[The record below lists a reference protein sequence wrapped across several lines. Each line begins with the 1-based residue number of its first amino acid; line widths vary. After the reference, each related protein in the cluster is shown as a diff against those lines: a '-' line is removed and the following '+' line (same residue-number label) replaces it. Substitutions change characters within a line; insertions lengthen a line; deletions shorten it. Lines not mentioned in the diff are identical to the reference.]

1 MESIQ
6 VNEELLSED
15 QFLAG
20 EEQQAQ
26 LREMLK
32 FDQRRVILGIGA
44 LAQLGE
50 ECRRLD
56 AGKILLV
63 HDPGVPQLAAR
74 VRAAVQDGALQL
86 VGEFDQIVPNPTVAS
101 VDALAAAVKES
112 GCDAVVALGGG
123 STLDSAKVGL
133 SVATCGG
140 STAQYF
146 GMDLFPEPTRWP
158 LIAMPTTS
166 GTGAEASRVAIVV
179 AEEGKQAVFSD
190 YIQPPVAIVDS
201 EMAADMPPAL
211 TAMTGLDAIGHA
223 LECTASTK
231 TNDVA
236 DAVARESVRSGM
248 PYLERA
254 ILKGSADPEAR
265 FHMARCS
272 LLGGM
277 LLSPVNTGPAHALGY
292 GIEKLSHARG
302 KAVPHGAAVGL
313 VLPGVMRLNTPA
325 VAEKYFYTAAV
336 GGLDLAGKTREQG
349 AAAAAQWIDERRRQ
363 YTPFGSL
370 ADADLGEE
378 DIPKMLEMGMAV
390 TRLLDPNPVEVT
402 EEVARAIYREVLT

>member
-6 VNEELLSED
+6 VNEELLSEGE
-15 QFLAG
+15 FFRG
-20 EEQQAQ
+20 EERQAA
-26 LREMLK
+26 LREMFK
-32 FDQRRVILGIGA
+32 FDQRRVILGAGA

-50 ECRRLD
+50 ECCRLD
-56 AGKILLV
+56 AGKVLLV
-63 HDPGVPQLAAR
+63 FDPGVPQLAAR
-74 VRAAVQDGALQL
+74 VRSALQDEGLQL
-86 VGEFDQIVPNPTVAS
+86 VGEFDRIVPNPTVAS

-123 STLDSAKVGL
+123 STMDSAKVGL

-140 STAQYF
+140 STSQYF
-146 GMDLFPEPTRWP
+146 GMDLFPGPAKWP

-190 YIQPPVAIVDS
+190 YIQPRVAMVDS
-201 EMAADMPPAL
+201 ELAADMPPVL
-211 TAMTGLDAIGHA
+211 TAMTGLDAISHA

-248 PYLERA
+248 PHLERA
-254 ILKGSADPEAR
+254 IVQGAADPEAR

-302 KAVPHGAAVGL
+302 KAVPHGAAVAL
-313 VLPGVMRLNTPA
+313 VLPGVMRHNTPA
-325 VAEKYFYTAAV
+325 VAEKYYYAAAV

-349 AAAAAQWIDERRRQ
+349 AADAAQWIDDRRRQ

-370 ADADLGEE
+370 ADAGLGEE
-378 DIPKMLEMGMAV
+378 DIPKMLEIGMAV
-390 TRLLDPNPVEVT
+390 RRLLDPNPVEVT

>member
-6 VNEELLSED
+6 VNEELFSEGGFFRSD
-15 QFLAG
+15 ECQAG
-20 EEQQAQ
+20 
-26 LREMLK
+26 LREMFK
-32 FDQRRVILGIGA
+32 FDRRRVILGAGA
-44 LAQLGE
+44 LARIGD
-50 ECRRLD
+50 ECSRLD

-63 HDPGVPQLAAR
+63 SDPGVPQLTAR
-74 VRAAVQDGALQL
+74 VKSAMQDQGLELA
-86 VGEFDQIVPNPTVAS
+86 GEFDGIVPNPTVAS
-101 VDALAAAVKES
+101 VDALAAAVKDS

-140 STAQYF
+140 STNQYF
-146 GMDLFPEPTRWP
+146 GMDLFPEPAGWP

-190 YIQPPVAIVDS
+190 YIQPAVALVDS
-201 EMAADMPPAL
+201 ELAADMPPAL
-211 TAMTGLDAIGHA
+211 SAMTGLDAIGHA

-231 TNDVA
+231 TNDLA
-236 DAVARESVRSGM
+236 DAVAREAVRSGM
-248 PYLERA
+248 PHLERA
-254 ILKGSADPEAR
+254 ILQGAGDPAAR
-265 FHMARCS
+265 YEMARCS
-272 LLGGM
+272 LLAGM
-277 LLSPVNTGPAHALGY
+277 LLSPVNTGPARALGY
-292 GIEKLSHARG
+292 GIEKLSYARG

-313 VLPGVMRLNTPA
+313 VLPGVMRLNIPA
-325 VAEKYFYTAAV
+325 VAEKYYYTAAV

-349 AAAAAQWIDERRRQ
+349 AADAARWIDDRRRQ

-378 DIPKMLEMGMAV
+378 DFPKMLEIGMAV

-402 EEVARAIYREVLT
+402 EDVARAIYREVLQ